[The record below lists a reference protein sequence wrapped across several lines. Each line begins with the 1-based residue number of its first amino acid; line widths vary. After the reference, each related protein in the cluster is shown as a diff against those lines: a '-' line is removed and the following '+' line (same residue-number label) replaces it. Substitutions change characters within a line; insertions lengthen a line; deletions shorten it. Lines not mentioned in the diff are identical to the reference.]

1 MTQQF
6 NANFIK
12 YEFNSEREK
21 TSSLNEYLEI
31 IRAYLNILIDCLK

>member
-6 NANFIK
+6 NENVIK
-12 YEFNSEREK
+12 YEFNGKRENI
-21 TSSLNEYLEI
+21 SSLNEYLEI

>member
-12 YEFNSEREK
+12 YEFNGKREN
-21 TSSLNEYLEI
+21 TPSLNEYFEI

>member
-6 NANFIK
+6 NANVIK
-12 YEFNSEREK
+12 CEFNGKREN
-21 TSSLNEYLEI
+21 TSSLNEYLEM